1 MIVPYLQG
9 GCGNQ
14 LFQIA
19 CAIGQAELTRNEW
32 KIPANWKYRDYFSI
46 PDEKYIDS
54 YELPRYKEPHFHYS
68 PMPENMFPDLNV
80 ELFGYF
86 QSELYF
92 KHCERKIR
100 MYFRN
105 KFPVSEILEGAGA
118 IHIRGGDY
126 LQLSEHHYNLEPEY
140 YHAAI
145 GQSGLESFC
154 VFTDDIPHAQKI
166 LKGVKREFFYLA
178 NSSVKMNDTYDF
190 FQMSKFPVII
200 MANSS
205 YSWWAQWLNP
215 NINKVVYAP
224 PPHKWFGEKKSHY
237 ITDDLYCDNWE
248 VVNY

>member
-1 MIVPYLQG
+1 MIVPTLMG
-9 GCGNQ
+9 GLGNT

-19 CAIGQAELTRNEW
+19 AAIGQAELTRNEW
-32 KIPANWKYRDYFSI
+32 KIPASWKYREYFSI

-54 YELPRYKEPHFHYS
+54 HELPRYKELNFHYS
-68 PMPENMFPDLNV
+68 PIPKFDNL

-105 KFPVSEILEGAGA
+105 RFPVSEIPEGAGA

-126 LQLSEHHYNLEPEY
+126 LNLSEYHYNLEPEY

-145 GQSGLESFC
+145 GQSGLELFY
-154 VFTDDIPHAQKI
+154 VFTDDKPHAQKI
-166 LKGVKREFFYLA
+166 LKGINRQFVYFDSLA
-178 NSSVKMNDTYDF
+178 KSKEANDVYDL

-215 NINKVVYAP
+215 NMNKVVYAP
-224 PPHKWFGEKKSHY
+224 PKWFGEKKSHY